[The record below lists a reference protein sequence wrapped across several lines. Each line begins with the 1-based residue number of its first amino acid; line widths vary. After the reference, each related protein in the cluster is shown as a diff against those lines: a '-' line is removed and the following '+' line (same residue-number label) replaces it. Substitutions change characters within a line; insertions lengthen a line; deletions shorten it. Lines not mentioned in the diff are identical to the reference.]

1 MALPWWVHGAKWGR
15 SVVAS
20 SNEFAGGGGVP
31 SRQPGNASVADIG
44 QRGGESPEQG
54 PLDLDQVL
62 ESVHATAY
70 RWDVAG
76 DTIDWADNAG
86 IVLGVDDI
94 AKLRRGRAFALHID
108 AEHAGARYDGVT
120 GGPHATPGAALHYC
134 LHYRLLPEGRR
145 GKRALWVEDTGVCFT
160 DADGRPMQ
168 AQGTLRVIADR
179 RQQERQHPAA
189 NHDELTGQLNRTRLT
204 EALTTLLSNASRS
217 PINGA
222 FLLAGVNDLTLIN
235 ETYGFDVGDEV
246 ITVVGRRLGRVLR
259 GKDCIGRFSSNKFGI
274 VLHDCDTNG
283 IEAIARR
290 LMEAISSSVVDT
302 SVGAVAATISVGA
315 VIIPENASSARSAI
329 GHALQALDTGRS
341 NRGDQYCQYVPCE
354 RHESERRH
362 KVAIA
367 DEIIRALNDR
377 RMMIALQPIVTSRS
391 HEPEFYE
398 CLLRMRRTD
407 GTVISASEFIGVA
420 EQFGLAKLID
430 YRVLELAIDL
440 LRASP
445 KIKLALNVSAATA
458 TDPQWMAGL
467 EGFTGKDRSLTERL
481 TIEITETAAISD
493 VKAAVKFVTALK
505 ELGCRVA
512 LDDFGAGY
520 TSFRS
525 LRQLGVDM
533 VKIDGSFIQNLGNDA
548 EDEMFV
554 RTLIDLARSFGV
566 VTVGEWVGDER
577 TMKLLEKAGVSY
589 MQGYFFGKPELA
601 KDAGET
607 KPAAP
612 AKPAKPAG

>member
-1 MALPWWVHGAKWGR
+1 MD
-15 SVVAS
+15 
-20 SNEFAGGGGVP
+20 F
-31 SRQPGNASVADIG
+31 G
-44 QRGGESPEQG
+44 QRGGEPPAQE

-62 ESVHATAY
+62 ESVRATAY
-70 RWDVAG
+70 RWDVAS
-76 DTIDWADNAG
+76 DRIDWAENAAS
-86 IVLGVDDI
+86 VLGVDDI
-94 AKLRRGRAFALHID
+94 AKLRRGRAYALHID
-108 AEHAGARYDGVT
+108 PEHAGARYDGVT
-120 GGPHATPGAALHYC
+120 GGAHAAPGAALHYC
-134 LHYRLLPEGRR
+134 LHYRILPDGRR
-145 GKRALWVEDTGVCFT
+145 GTKALWVEDTGVCFT

-204 EALTTLLSNASRS
+204 EALSALLSSAARS
-217 PINGA
+217 PMNGA
-222 FLLAGVNDLTLIN
+222 FLLAGVNDLTLVN
-235 ETYGFDVGDEV
+235 ETYGFDVGDEL
-246 ITVVGRRLGRVLR
+246 IAVVGRRLGRVLR

-274 VLHDCDTNG
+274 VLHDCDAG
-283 IEAIARR
+283 GVEAIARR
-290 LMEAISSSVVDT
+290 LMASIADSVVDT

-315 VIIPENASSARSAI
+315 VIIPEHAASAQNAI
-329 GHALQALDTGRS
+329 GRALQALDVGRT
-341 NRGDQYCQYVPCE
+341 NRGDRFSRYVPCE
-354 RHESERRH
+354 RVELERRRN
-362 KVAIA
+362 VVIA
-367 DEIIRALNDR
+367 DDIIRALNDR

-391 HEPEFYE
+391 HEPELYE
-398 CLLRMRRTD
+398 CLLRMRRLD

-430 YRVLELAIDL
+430 YRVLELAVDL

-445 KIKLALNVSAATA
+445 QIKLALNVSAATA

-467 EGFTGKDRSLTERL
+467 EGFTGKDRTLTERL
-481 TIEITETAAISD
+481 TIEITETTAISD
-493 VKAAVKFVTALK
+493 VKSAVKFVSTLK

-577 TMKLLEKAGVSY
+577 TMRLLETAGVSY

-601 KDAGET
+601 KEPA
-607 KPAAP
+607 KPQASEP

>member
-1 MALPWWVHGAKWGR
+1 M
-15 SVVAS
+15 VAS
-20 SNEFAGGGGVP
+20 SNEFAGGGRVP
-31 SRQPGNASVADIG
+31 PSQTGASIVDFG
-44 QRGGESPEQG
+44 QRGGEPPTQE

-62 ESVHATAY
+62 ESVRATAY
-70 RWDVAG
+70 RWDFAN
-76 DTIDWADNAG
+76 DTIDWAENAG
-86 IVLGVDDI
+86 NVLGVDDI

-108 AEHAGARYDGVT
+108 PEHAGRRYDGVT
-120 GGPHATPGAALHYC
+120 GGAHAAPGAALHYC
-134 LHYRLLPEGRR
+134 LHYRFLPEGRR
-145 GKRALWVEDTGVCFT
+145 GKTALWVEDTGVCFT

-168 AQGTLRVIADR
+168 AQGTLRVTADR
-179 RQQERQHPAA
+179 RQQERPQSAGT
-189 NHDELTGQLNRTRLT
+189 HDELTGQLNRTRLT

-222 FLLAGVNDLTLIN
+222 FLLAGVNDLTLVN
-235 ETYGFDVGDEV
+235 ETYGFDVGDEL
-246 ITVVGRRLGRVLR
+246 IAVVGRRLGRVLR
-259 GKDCIGRFSSNKFGI
+259 GKDCIGRFCSNKFGI
-274 VLHDCDTNG
+274 VLHDCDADG
-283 IEAIARR
+283 VEAIARR
-290 LMEAISSSVVDT
+290 LMAVIGESVVDT

-315 VIIPENASSARSAI
+315 VVIPEHASSAQKAI
-329 GHALQALDTGRS
+329 GRALQALDVGRT
-341 NRGDQYCQYVPCE
+341 NRGDQFSRYVP
-354 RHESERRH
+354 SERVESDRRRN
-362 KVAIA
+362 VAIA

-377 RMMIALQPIVTSRS
+377 RMMIALQPIVTSLS
-391 HEPEFYE
+391 HEPELYE

-407 GTVISASEFIGVA
+407 GTVMSASEFIGVA

-430 YRVLELAIDL
+430 YRVLELAVDL

-458 TDPQWMAGL
+458 TDPHWMAGL
-467 EGFTGKDRSLTERL
+467 EGFTAKDRSLTERL

-493 VKAAVKFVTALK
+493 VKAAIKFVSTLK

-566 VTVGEWVGDER
+566 ITVGEWVGDER
-577 TMKLLEKAGVSY
+577 TMQLLEKAGVSY

-601 KDAGET
+601 KESGET
-607 KPAAP
+607 KTSEP
-612 AKPAKPAG
+612 AKPVKPAG